1 MKFLNLVLV
10 TTVFLMVTACG
21 RGPMGN
27 TGAQGAAGPT
37 GPAAPVP
44 PPPVIDPIQQQIDSL
59 VTEENA
65 WRESQGQ
72 TMLSKGMSCTVQAI
86 SSGGFLS
93 TSSPNYVAASCTANP
108 LSAYCAVVTTGS
120 SYPFLGSNFDQVN
133 SNSGP
138 NSIIT
143 DPYIQSLF
151 TSNNYKI
158 NCSGQ
163 LVVLEDGYQGFSM
176 SSDDGAI
183 LTVNGSQ
190 VINNDGNHGITTVSG
205 VKLLRAGVYSISV
218 LYAQSGA
225 GQFALIL
232 NMNGAVLPAA
242 QLYH

>member
-1 MKFLNLVLV
+1 MKYVLYV
-10 TTVFLMVTACG
+10 TMLTLALSMAACCKTG
-21 RGPMGN
+21 DVGA
-27 TGAQGAAGPT
+27 TGAT
-37 GPAAPVP
+37 GPQGPETPAPV
-44 PPPVIDPIQQQIDSL
+44 VAPIQQQINDL
-59 VTEENA
+59 VSEENS

-72 TMLSKGMSCTVQAI
+72 TELSQGLSCTVQAI

-108 LSAYCAVVTTGS
+108 LSAYCAVVVTGS
-120 SYPFLGSNFDQVN
+120 SYTFLGSNFDQVN

-138 NSIIT
+138 NSVIT
-143 DPYIQSLF
+143 SPYLQSLF

-158 NCSGQ
+158 SCSGQ

-183 LTVNGSQ
+183 LTVNGTQ
-190 VINNDGNHGITTVSG
+190 IINNDGNHGITTVSG
-205 VKLLRAGVYSISV
+205 AKLLRAGVYPFSLS
-218 LYAQSGA
+218 YAQSGL